1 MKKKLVIIGVFIC
14 GFLIF
19 SYPFLANY
27 VSTTTH
33 IKEVKTYDKSVG
45 TLTSKKK
52 KELTEE
58 AKRYNKKVKD
68 EKIDF
73 VDPFE
78 KKPTKTKNKSYYDA
92 LNIGEVMATLEIP
105 KIEMTLPIY
114 HGTSEEVLSRGVG
127 HMENSA
133 LPIGGKGTHS
143 VLTGHRGLPSAKLFR
158 DLDKLKK
165 GDKFFIHVLDK
176 TYAYEVTTERIV
188 LPDETEWLIQEPDKE
203 QVTLLTCE
211 PYMINTHRLLV
222 TGERVPYEKA
232 APEVKVSRY
241 NTKKL
246 MYIKWGIVSAILIGI
261 ISGLYIV
268 IRYLKQKR
276 RGN

>member
-232 APEVKVSRY
+232 APELKVSNY

-246 MYIKWGIVSAILIGI
+246 TYIKWGILSAILIGI
-261 ISGLYIV
+261 ISGLYVV
-268 IRYLKQKR
+268 IRHLKKKR

>member
-1 MKKKLVIIGVFIC
+1 MKKKLLIIGVFVC

-33 IKEVKTYDKSVG
+33 IKEVKTYDKSVEL
-45 TLTSKKK
+45 LTSKKK
-52 KELTEE
+52 KDLTEE
-58 AKRYNKKVKD
+58 AERYNQKVKD
-68 EKIDF
+68 ERIDF

-105 KIEMTLPIY
+105 KIDMTLPIY

-176 TYAYEVTTERIV
+176 TYAYEITTEKIV
-188 LPDETEWLIQEPDKE
+188 LPDETDWLIQEPNKE

-222 TGERVPYEKA
+222 TGERVSYEKA
-232 APEVKVSRY
+232 APEVKVSNY

-246 MYIKWGIVSAILIGI
+246 TYIKWCILSVFLIGI
-261 ISGLYIV
+261 ISVFYFV
-268 IRYLKQKR
+268 IKYLKKKR